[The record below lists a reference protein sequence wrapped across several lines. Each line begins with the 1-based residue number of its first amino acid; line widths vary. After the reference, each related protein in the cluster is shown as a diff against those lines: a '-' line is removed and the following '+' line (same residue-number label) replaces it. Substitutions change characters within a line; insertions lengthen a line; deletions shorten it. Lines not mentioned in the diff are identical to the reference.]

1 LQGYDFEAMMERG
14 FSLKEAAAIA
24 GVPEPAVRKAI
35 ESRTLRPRKLVTGRS
50 PRYRLAIRE
59 MLYLKLLAE
68 MPLALDKEDKAD
80 LRALVERRHDRA
92 GRWQAEGR
100 DYVVRAGDVTLR
112 VEVGPLRSAL
122 AHNLLSFRRGRRRII
137 SDPAILN
144 GEPVF
149 EGTRIPLAHI
159 AGLIAKGVSPAE
171 IAEDYPA
178 LDSADL
184 AYAAL
189 HSRIKRDPGRP
200 RKPLQIDLRD
210 AVTA

>member
-1 LQGYDFEAMMERG
+1 METG

-24 GVPEPAVRKAI
+24 GVSEPAVRKAI
-35 ESRTLRPRKLVTGRS
+35 ENRALRPRRITAGRA
-50 PRYRLAIRE
+50 PRYRFAVRE

-80 LRALVERRHDRA
+80 LRALVERRRERT
-92 GRWQAEGR
+92 GRWTAEGG

-112 VEVGPLRSAL
+112 VEIRPLRSAL
-122 AHNLLSFRRGRRRII
+122 AQSLLTFRRGRHRIVN
-137 SDPAILN
+137 DPAVLS

-159 AGLIAKGVSPAE
+159 AGLVAKGVPPEE
-171 IAEDYPA
+171 IVEDYPA
-178 LDSADL
+178 LDSDDL

-200 RKPLQIDLRD
+200 RRPLHIDVGG
-210 AVTA
+210 AASA

>member
-1 LQGYDFEAMMERG
+1 MERG
-14 FSLKEAAAIA
+14 FSPKEAAAIA
-24 GVPEPAVRKAI
+24 GVPEPMVRKAI
-35 ESRTLRPRKLVTGRS
+35 ESRILRPRKVETGRS

-59 MLYLKLLAE
+59 MLYVKLLAE

-80 LRALVERRHDRA
+80 LRALVERRRDRA
-92 GRWQAEGR
+92 GRWQAEGG
-100 DYVVRAGDVTLR
+100 DYVVRTGDLTLR
-112 VEVGPLRSAL
+112 VEIGPLRAAL
-122 AHNLLSFRRGRRRII
+122 AHNLLAFRRGRRRIV
-137 SDPAILN
+137 SDPAILS

-178 LDSADL
+178 LDAGDL
-184 AYAAL
+184 GYAAL

-210 AVTA
+210 AAPA